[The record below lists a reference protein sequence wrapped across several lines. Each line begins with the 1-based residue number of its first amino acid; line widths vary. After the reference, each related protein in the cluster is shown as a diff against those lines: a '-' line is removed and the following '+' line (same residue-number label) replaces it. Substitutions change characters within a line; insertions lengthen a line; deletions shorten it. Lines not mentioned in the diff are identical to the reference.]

1 MLPFDKLRVNI
12 AACGGDFGINPVG
25 FSLNCGKLRKNLKNI
40 VEQGTDFGRNILI
53 HAADFCSARN
63 VDSAF
68 IGLLVYFSF
77 YYPLK
82 NKYGHFVEE
91 ISWSQ
96 LYKTS
101 GVYGNT
107 PIWFLFSFFCMYVV
121 AHFTE

>member
-25 FSLNCGKLRKNLKNI
+25 FSLNCGKLRKNLKNL

-68 IGLLVYFSF
+68 IGLLFAE
-77 YYPLK
+77 K
-82 NKYGHFVEE
+82 NAEKRGFAAAVDADKADMIPGFDFKGYVF
-91 ISWSQ
+91 
-96 LYKTS
+96 KKNS
-101 GVYGNT
+101 GNKR
-107 PIWFLFSFFCMYVV
+107 FF
-121 AHFTE
+121 